1 MSASAVRAGRAFV
14 EITANDTDFQ
24 RGMKRVQHSVVRLGN
39 MMRQIGSGMA
49 IAGGAMGLPMVMA
62 ARQAATFEDALLE
75 LQGASSG
82 ITPDQLAAV
91 RKESLRLSREM
102 GVAPERVAQ
111 AFALLIKAG
120 LEVEDALA
128 GATKSAVEFARV
140 SGVDAQSAA
149 TFMKV
154 AMNVFGVSASEAVDT
169 LSAAADASETDIA
182 HMVEAFGIV
191 GSAGKTFQQ
200 TLFGVSQAF
209 AALAKYG
216 IQGEEAGTG
225 IKVLLSR
232 LVAPSDE
239 AAKAL
244 GVLGL
249 SVESF
254 RDAEGG
260 MLPIVQIVDIIS
272 QQLKGMGKEAR
283 GMILSQK
290 ALVDVF
296 GDRGIK
302 VISAF
307 ADMGREGFN
316 ELGGSMVANRT
327 VAEKFAIA
335 MSGITGSF
343 ERLYSAVQRMA
354 IAFMVGAGPAL
365 AMFARAAVPVMDA
378 VSFIFT
384 NVPVLSPIIAT
395 FAAAM
400 FGLGV
405 VVLGTGALLAFVNF
419 GLKNFINFR
428 TTFVGAARAM
438 TSVIGNLSRAL
449 VVLRGAMLSIPGWGW
464 ALAALAAAGGLAA
477 YMLSGSGKA
486 TKGKGSGLKQDK
498 DRAPMADPGAGG
510 LAAAGPKARGDT
522 LATFSASIAAQLG
535 IGPALTAQEQ
545 TADNTGR
552 MADGVDALVRQGQAK
567 VPGAVLQRGG
577 DAAAERARKQVPG
590 AAALQAGMAPPGVRG
605 GVAARSD
612 RDLVSMSE
620 RAAIAAEES
629 RGYLRQLVEKAKN
642 GGLAFA

>member
-1 MSASAVRAGRAFV
+1 MSASAVRAGRAFI

-24 RGMKRVQHSVVRLGN
+24 RGLKRVQHSVVRLGN
-39 MMRQIGSGMA
+39 MMRQVGSGMA
-49 IAGGAMGLPMVMA
+49 IAGGVMGLPMILA
-62 ARQAATFEDALLE
+62 ARNAAAFEDALLE
-75 LQGASSG
+75 LKGAVSG
-82 ITPDQLAAV
+82 ITPGELAAV
-91 RKESLRLSREM
+91 RKEALRLSREM
-102 GVAPERVAQ
+102 GVAPEKIAQ

-120 LEVEDALA
+120 LGVDEALA
-128 GATKSAVEFARV
+128 GATKSAVEFSRV
-140 SGVDAQSAA
+140 SGVGAQEAA

-154 AMNVFGVSASEAVDT
+154 AMNVFEVSAAEAVDT

-182 HMVEAFGIV
+182 HMVEAFGLV

-200 TLFGVSQAF
+200 SLFGVSQAF
-209 AALAKYG
+209 AALARYG

-232 LVAPSDE
+232 LVAPSKE
-239 AAKAL
+239 AEKAL

-260 MLPIVQIVDIIS
+260 LLPIVQIVDIIS
-272 QQLKGMGKEAR
+272 QQLKGMSKEAR

-307 ADMGREGFN
+307 ADMGREKFN
-316 ELGGSMVANRT
+316 DLAKDMENNRT
-327 VAEKFAIA
+327 VAQKFSIA

-343 ERLYSAVQRMA
+343 DRLFAAVQRMA
-354 IAFMVGAGPAL
+354 VAFMVGAGPAL
-365 AMFARAAVPVMDA
+365 SVFAAAAVPAIDA
-378 VSFIFT
+378 LSFILS
-384 NVPVLSPIIAT
+384 NVPIISPILAT
-395 FAAAM
+395 LAAALV
-400 FGLGV
+400 GLGTV
-405 VVLGTGALLAFVNF
+405 ALATGGFLALMNF
-419 GLKNFINFR
+419 SLRNIINWH
-428 TTFVGAARAM
+428 TTFTMAVRAM
-438 TSVIGNLSRAL
+438 TSVVGGLSVAL
-449 VVLRGAMLSIPGWGW
+449 ARVNMQLLLTRIRMLAIPGVGLLG
-464 ALAALAAAGGLAA
+464 ALSAIGASVLLYFLYHKIQDAKNKPSGIRRDANRNPMAAGGAA
-477 YMLSGSGKA
+477 GVAGGSGV
-486 TKGKGSGLKQDK
+486 
-498 DRAPMADPGAGG
+498 
-510 LAAAGPKARGDT
+510 RGEA
-522 LATFSASIAAQLG
+522 LGTFSASIAAQLG

-552 MADGVDALVRQGQAK
+552 MADGVDALVRQG
-567 VPGAVLQRGG
+567 
-577 DAAAERARKQVPG
+577 EARVPG

-620 RAAIAAEES
+620 RAALAAEES
-629 RGYLRQLVEKAKN
+629 RGYLRQLVEKARN